1 LKKKENGRRKLML
14 HLRLKA
20 PFGTFRT
27 FTAGSYR
34 PTAPFITPS
43 AAYGLILNISGI
55 ESRYD
60 DGHAAMTLMKFDLPQ
75 VEIAL
80 GAISFPE
87 TQSVYQQ
94 LHNYPVGATG
104 KDRAKETKG
113 AKYNIQPVRREFLS
127 GIDAYVC
134 VRGNDQL
141 EVQVKDGLRHGL
153 RSLCEGRPRYG
164 IPFLGDNNF
173 MIDVLREEHVLG
185 PAFWYRRLTGELGP
199 ITGRCRL
206 TAWIDRADMTRTV
219 SYLYAPTK
227 GIVAAIPEDAWTL
240 ITPPS
245 KTLTKGEKRSER
257 S

>member
-1 LKKKENGRRKLML
+1 ML

-20 PFGTFRT
+20 PFGAFRT

-43 AAYGLILNISGI
+43 AAYGLILNIAGI

-60 DGHAAMTLMKFDLPQ
+60 DGQATMTLMKFGLPR

-80 GAISFPE
+80 GAITFPE
-87 TQSVYQQ
+87 TQSIYQQ

-104 KDRAKETKG
+104 KDRAAETKG
-113 AKYNIQPVRREFLS
+113 AKYNIQPVQREFLS
-127 GIDAYVC
+127 GLDAYLC
-134 VRGNDQL
+134 LRGNGRL
-141 EVQVKDGLRHGL
+141 EGQVSEGLRQGG

-173 MIDVLREEHVLG
+173 MIDVLREEPVLG

-206 TAWIDRADMTRTV
+206 TAWIDRADMSRTV
-219 SYLYAPTK
+219 AYLYAPTK
-227 GIVAAIPEDAWTL
+227 DVVAAVPEEAWTL
-240 ITPPS
+240 IAPPS
-245 KTLTKGEKRSER
+245 ETPLSVTKGRKKK
-257 S
+257 

>member
-1 LKKKENGRRKLML
+1 ML

-20 PFGTFRT
+20 PFGAFRT

-34 PTAPFITPS
+34 PTAPFVTPT
-43 AAYGLILNISGI
+43 AAYGLILNVAGI

-60 DGHAAMTLMKFDLPQ
+60 DGQAAMTLMKSGLPR

-80 GAISFPE
+80 VAVTFPD

-113 AKYNIQPVRREFLS
+113 AKYNIQPIQREFLS

-134 VRGNDQL
+134 LRGNDNL
-141 EVQVKDGLRHGL
+141 EVQVKDGLRDGA
-153 RSLCEGRPRYG
+153 RFLCEDRPRYG

-173 MIDVLREEHVLG
+173 MIDVLREEPVLG
-185 PAFWYRRLTGELGP
+185 PAFWYRRLADELGP

-219 SYLYAPTK
+219 SYLYAPTEDM
-227 GIVAAIPEDAWTL
+227 VAAIPEDAWTL
-240 ITPPS
+240 IAPPS
-245 KTLTKGEKRSER
+245 ETLKKKGKRSER

>member
-1 LKKKENGRRKLML
+1 ML

-34 PTAPFITPS
+34 STAPFITPS
-43 AAYGLILNISGI
+43 AAYGLILNVAGI

-60 DGHAAMTLMKFDLPQ
+60 DGQAAMTLMKLGLPR

-80 GAISFPE
+80 GAITFPE
-87 TQSVYQQ
+87 SQSIYQQ

-104 KDRAKETKG
+104 KDRVKETKG
-113 AKYNIQPVRREFLS
+113 AKYNVQPVRREFLS
-127 GIDAYVC
+127 GLDAYLC
-134 VRGNDQL
+134 LRGNESL
-141 EVQVKDGLRHGL
+141 EAQVRQGLRQGG

-173 MIDVLREEHVLG
+173 MIDVLREEPVLG

-219 SYLYAPTK
+219 AYLYAPTRD
-227 GIVAAIPEDAWTL
+227 IVTAIPEEAWTL
-240 ITPPS
+240 IAPPS
-245 KTLTKGEKRSER
+245 ETPLSVTKGRKKK
-257 S
+257 